1 MKKHFFNMV
10 EIALAMVVISL
21 GITGILGLF
30 SVGVNA
36 KKAAINENNVADAA
50 EYVLGV
56 YKAFVC
62 NKYESGESIT
72 LDSLGLK
79 GALSNDDS
87 ATALNITDWDANKNS
102 YFTLSGNTS
111 AKKESGLYYKSSTT
125 AIPQV
130 FCYMAVR
137 ESETGNELVADTQLQ
152 GYVWAAK
159 VPVTFAES
167 TGVTSQGGSGTTSK
181 NVELDYKYGVRVY
194 LELSWPVDK
203 PYAERNKKVFV
214 MDVMNPQLELKVAA
228 SQPGTGGA

>member
-56 YKAFVC
+56 YKAFISD
-62 NKYESGESIT
+62 KYERGENISPKEKNPPF
-72 LDSLGLK
+72 GLN
-79 GALSNDDS
+79 GPISNDDS
-87 ATALNITDWDANKNS
+87 ETALNVTDWDANKNS
-102 YFTLSGNTS
+102 YFTLSGKTDE
-111 AKKESGLYYKSSTT
+111 KKASGLYYKSSTT

-130 FCYMAVR
+130 FCYMVVR
-137 ESETGNELVADTQLQ
+137 ESEDSNASEELIADTQLQ
-152 GYVWAAK
+152 GYVWAEQ
-159 VPVTFAES
+159 VPLTISEKKEVL
-167 TGVTSQGGSGTTSK
+167 
-181 NVELDYKYGVRVY
+181 VEYMYGVRIY
-194 LELSWPVDK
+194 LELSWPVNK
-203 PYAERNKKVFV
+203 PYAERDKKVFV
-214 MDVMNPQLELKVAA
+214 MDVINPQLELKVAA

>member
-1 MKKHFFNMV
+1 MV

-87 ATALNITDWDANKNS
+87 ATALNVTDWDAN
-102 YFTLSGNTS
+102 TALS
-111 AKKESGLYYKSSTT
+111 
-125 AIPQV
+125 
-130 FCYMAVR
+130 
-137 ESETGNELVADTQLQ
+137 SETSSFASFLPGILSIFTSEDLNVLITALSSSPSFTFISPARGLVS
-152 GYVWAAK
+152 
-159 VPVTFAES
+159 VTTPTPS
-167 TGVTSQGGSGTTSK
+167 
-181 NVELDYKYGVRVY
+181 L
-194 LELSWPVDK
+194 
-203 PYAERNKKVFV
+203 VFTI
-214 MDVMNPQLELKVAA
+214 AF
-228 SQPGTGGA
+228 